1 MGNILHDWNLSVKK
15 MLIKKAYDC
24 LEPNGA
30 FIIIEDIID
39 TERKAR
45 VPVLLIS
52 LNMLLETDEGF
63 NFSE

>member
-1 MGNILHDWNLSVKK
+1 

-39 TERKAR
+39 SERKAR
-45 VPVLLIS
+45 VPGLLMS
-52 LNMLLETDEGF
+52 LNMLLETDGGF